1 MGIWIREIVVLRL
14 YAHEFRVMECDKHL
28 VFGAVL
34 SDVLMDISILLCFL
48 PLECKSLDLYLHS
61 RCQ

>member
-28 VFGAVL
+28 VFGTVL
-34 SDVLMDISILLCFL
+34 GDVLMDITIL
-48 PLECKSLDLYLHS
+48 
-61 RCQ
+61 